1 MKNTLFCLV
10 LFCCLLAPET
20 AIFAQTAGSESPDRD
35 AYAIHEFS
43 ARGISNIT
51 LRPGQGNISV
61 HGTNSDT
68 VRIEVYVM
76 RRGIR
81 VLQGDRIDDDYRL
94 IFRQRGREI
103 QGEIS
108 HVRGTVSSSN
118 APSFNFVVFAPYQS
132 NMSLATASG
141 NIEVVGIKG
150 NVEVRVGQGN
160 IKTEGGSGS
169 MRLYSAAGNTSVDTH
184 QGVLFTNTVA
194 GNVQLDRI
202 QGETR
207 IRVVSGNTKLHE
219 MQGDVLAHIINGNID
234 FNMLQIDNLVDLET
248 VNGNIS
254 ALLEMR
260 QGINLNIEGQRVNL
274 SQIRNF
280 DGDIRQNRVTGDLEG
295 GGPAIRM
302 KTTVGRIDLDIQQ

>member
-1 MKNTLFCLV
+1 MKYTLLCIVF
-10 LFCCLLAPET
+10 FCCLLTPGSVVH
-20 AIFAQTAGSESPDRD
+20 AQSSGSYSPDRD
-35 AYAIHEFS
+35 AYAIHEFN
-43 ARGISNIT
+43 AQGISNIT
-51 LRPGQGNISV
+51 LRPGQGNITV
-61 HGTNSDT
+61 YGVDNDE
-68 VRIEVYVM
+68 VRIEVYVT

-81 VLQGDRIDDDYRL
+81 VLQGDRIGDDYRF
-94 IFRQRGREI
+94 IFRQRGSEI

-108 HVRGTVSSSN
+108 PARGTVSASN
-118 APSFNFVVFAPYQS
+118 APSFDFIVYAPFQS
-132 NMSLATASG
+132 NMSLATALG
-141 NIEVVGIKG
+141 NIEVNAIKG
-150 NVEVRVGQGN
+150 NVEVRVGNGN
-160 IKTEGGSGS
+160 IRTGGGSGS
-169 MRLYSAAGNTSVDTH
+169 MRLYSAAGNVHVDSH

-202 QGETR
+202 DGETR
-207 IRVVSGNTKLHE
+207 IRVVSGNTRLHE

-234 FNMLQIDNLVDLET
+234 FKMLRIDNLVDLET

-260 QGINLNIEGQRVNL
+260 QGLNLNIEGQRVNL

-280 DGDIRQNRVTGDLEG
+280 NGDIRQNRVTGDLEG